1 MCKRRP
7 SPPSPGD
14 MGDTIYG
21 MNVSF
26 IDHLDIGLSV
36 GAVLLL
42 LFLIAAFCA
51 CRKGLCLKWILG
63 KRFMHLHQPSP
74 PAIPSNQQCTSTAIN
89 MAATASAPSHLPD
102 PMDEEIAAL
111 QKRNQLIELQQRRSQ
126 LMANANLEQ
135 GPMRAIPGSN
145 KYPVM

>member
-1 MCKRRP
+1 
-7 SPPSPGD
+7 
-14 MGDTIYG
+14 MGDAVYG
-21 MNVSF
+21 TNVSF
-26 IDHLDIGLSV
+26 IDHIDIVFSA

-63 KRFMHLHQPSP
+63 KRFMHMHQP
-74 PAIPSNQQCTSTAIN
+74 PAIPSNQLCTSTAIN
-89 MAATASAPSHLPD
+89 MPTIASAPNQLPD

-126 LMANANLEQ
+126 LMANTNLEQ
-135 GPMRAIPGSN
+135 GPMRAIPGNN

>member
-1 MCKRRP
+1 MCKRKP
-7 SPPSPGD
+7 SSPGD

-26 IDHLDIGLSV
+26 VDHLDIGLSV

-42 LFLIAAFCA
+42 LFIIAALCA

-63 KRFMHLHQPSP
+63 KRFMHLHQPPP
-74 PAIPSNQQCTSTAIN
+74 PANLNIQPCPSTAIN
-89 MAATASAPSHLPD
+89 MTATASAPSHLLD

-135 GPMRAIPGSN
+135 VPMRANPGSN

>member
-1 MCKRRP
+1 
-7 SPPSPGD
+7 

-26 IDHLDIGLSV
+26 IDHLDIGLLF

-63 KRFMHLHQPSP
+63 KRFMHLHQPPP

-89 MAATASAPSHLPD
+89 MPATASAPSQFPD
-102 PMDEEIAAL
+102 PMDKEIAAL
-111 QKRNQLIELQQRRSQ
+111 QKRNQLIEQRRSQ

-135 GPMRAIPGSN
+135 GSMRAIPGNN